1 MRIGDPTTWYSSI
14 DRHPTLWYNGHMNY
28 ELTIFKNQ
36 FDNKTHRTVAVK
48 SWGEFVS
55 LLEGLSKI
63 KGEKG
68 GRNSSALISPAVFK
82 SGTTRSN
89 ANTLHWGGW
98 CAVDVD
104 DFMVDVPLHEIK
116 TNLKERFGQYNYIVY
131 STASSR
137 EEHLKFRIVFEM
149 DEHIDNER
157 IKAFW
162 YALNTELGE
171 MGDPQTKDL
180 ARMYYVPAQYP
191 GAYSFF
197 FNNEGTPLNTSELI
211 AKHPYHEKTGN
222 SFLDKL
228 PLGMQQA
235 VIQHRKDGLNN
246 TDFRWSSYRDCP
258 FWPKRLAIEYQTIN
272 ETGWYSKMYKIM
284 LAVAGNAFAK
294 GYPITSS
301 QISDLCREFDLE
313 TGNWYENRPL
323 TVEAD
328 RALEYIY
335 RNS

>member
-1 MRIGDPTTWYSSI
+1 
-14 DRHPTLWYNGHMNY
+14 MNY

-149 DEHIDNER
+149 DNQH
-157 IKAFW
+157 KQ
-162 YALNTELGE
+162 LL
-171 MGDPQTKDL
+171 
-180 ARMYYVPAQYP
+180 YY
-191 GAYSFF
+191 
-197 FNNEGTPLNTSELI
+197 
-211 AKHPYHEKTGN
+211 H
-222 SFLDKL
+222 SFL
-228 PLGMQQA
+228 
-235 VIQHRKDGLNN
+235 
-246 TDFRWSSYRDCP
+246 
-258 FWPKRLAIEYQTIN
+258 
-272 ETGWYSKMYKIM
+272 IM
-284 LAVAGNAFAK
+284 K
-294 GYPITSS
+294 
-301 QISDLCREFDLE
+301 
-313 TGNWYENRPL
+313 
-323 TVEAD
+323 
-328 RALEYIY
+328 ALHSILL
-335 RNS
+335 S

>member
-1 MRIGDPTTWYSSI
+1 MTPAHDYGIICP
-14 DRHPTLWYNGHMNY
+14 MY

-36 FDNKTHRTVAVK
+36 FDNKTHRKVSFD
-48 SWGEFVS
+48 SWDSFRG
-55 LLEGLSKI
+55 LLLDLSK
-63 KGEKG
+63 KEGHKG
-68 GRNSSALISPAVFK
+68 GGNSSPLITPACFQEG
-82 SGTTRSN
+82 STRSN
-89 ANTLHWGGW
+89 KSTTHWGGW

-104 DFMVDVPLHEIK
+104 DFMVGVRVHEIEQ
-116 TNLKERFGQYNYIVY
+116 NLRERFGQYNYIVY

-137 EEHLKFRIVFEM
+137 EDHLKFRIVFEL
-149 DEHIDNER
+149 DEHIENER
-157 IKAFW
+157 IKALW

-197 FNNEGTPLNTSELI
+197 FHNDGNSLNTSELI

-222 SFLDKL
+222 TFLDRL
-228 PLGMQQA
+228 PLEMQQA
-235 VIQHRKDGLNN
+235 VIQHRKDSLNN
-246 TDFRWSSYRDCP
+246 TDYRWSSYRDCP
-258 FWPKRLAIEYQTIN
+258 FWPKRLAVEYQTIS

-284 LAVAGNAFAK
+284 LAVAGNAYSK
-294 GYPITSS
+294 GYPITST
-301 QISDLCREFDLE
+301 QIADMCREFDSE

-323 TVEAD
+323 IVEAD

>member
-1 MRIGDPTTWYSSI
+1 
-14 DRHPTLWYNGHMNY
+14 MNY

-36 FDNKTHRTVAVK
+36 FDNKTHRK
-48 SWGEFVS
+48 VS
-55 LLEGLSKI
+55 LDSWDSFRGLLLDLSK
-63 KGEKG
+63 KEGQKG
-68 GRNSSALISPAVFK
+68 GGNSSPLITPACFQE
-82 SGTTRSN
+82 GTTRSN
-89 ANTLHWGGW
+89 KSTTHWGGW

-104 DFMVDVPLHEIK
+104 DFMVGVGVDEIK
-116 TNLKERFGQYNYIVY
+116 QNLRERFGQYNYVVY

-137 EEHLKFRIVFEM
+137 ADHLKFRIVFEL
-149 DEHIDNER
+149 DEHIENER

-191 GAYSFF
+191 NAESFF
-197 FNNEGTPLNTSELI
+197 FSNDGSSLNTSELI
-211 AKHPYHEKTGN
+211 AKHPYHERTGN
-222 SFLDKL
+222 SFLDRL
-228 PLGMQQA
+228 PTEMQQA
-235 VIQHRKDGLNN
+235 IIQHRKDSLNN
-246 TDFRWSSYRDCP
+246 TDYRWSSYRDCP
-258 FWPKRLAIEYQTIN
+258 FWPKRLAVEYQTIS

-284 LAVAGNAFAK
+284 ISIAGNAYAK
-294 GYPITSS
+294 GYPITAS
-301 QISDLCREFDLE
+301 QIADMCREFDSE

-328 RALEYIY
+328 RALEFIY